1 MKKTDSI
8 HPFIRMVKIRKHKKL
23 SGDFSDCD
31 HVLIYL
37 ADGNIKYSIC
47 GYSYSLTTGDVL
59 LIPPYMR
66 HSVFNPNNESATQ
79 YIIHFDFCTDPVR
92 KNIPHKS
99 ADYFITPP
107 EVPDCEKILKN
118 QPYTFQLSERTRFEY
133 ESMFIQAFREFS
145 EQQPFYHL
153 SLQGILMQMLVMLSR
168 NQKESAALSG
178 SSSIKKNSKSIK
190 LVQLAQE
197 YIWLNYSDN
206 IDNPSIADALGVSP
220 NYLTRVFHQHVGVP
234 LHKYLQTYRLEVSR
248 MMLAEGKYNI
258 TETARNCGFSS
269 IHLFSKLFKKEYGL
283 SPSEYMA
290 LPVTKIQHTDNNRGY
305 NPQQQTYYN

>member
-8 HPFIRMVKIRKHKKL
+8 YPFIRMVKIRKHKKL

-37 ADGNIKYSIC
+37 AEGNIKYSIS
-47 GYSYSLTTGDVL
+47 GYSYTLEAGDVL

-79 YIIHFDFCTDPVR
+79 YIIHFDFYADPIR
-92 KNIPHKS
+92 KKIPHQS
-99 ADYFITPP
+99 ADDFFSPPVTP
-107 EVPDCEKILKN
+107 ECEKILKD
-118 QPYTFQLSERTRFEY
+118 QPHTFQLSERARFEY
-133 ESMFIQAFREFS
+133 ESLFIQIFREFS
-145 EQQPFYHL
+145 EQKEFC
-153 SLQGILMQMLVMLSR
+153 SLAMQGILMQILVMLSR
-168 NQKESAALSG
+168 TQKGNAVSSG
-178 SSSIKKNSKSIK
+178 PNIRKNSKSLK

-206 IDNPSIADALGVSP
+206 IDNPSIADSLGVSP
-220 NYLTRVFHQHVGVP
+220 NYLTKVFHQHVGVP
-234 LHKYLQTYRLEVSR
+234 LHRYLQSYRLEVAK
-248 MMLAEGKYNI
+248 MMLSGGKYNI
-258 TETARNCGFSS
+258 TETAHNCGFSS
-269 IHLFSKLFKKEYGL
+269 IHLFSKLFKKEYGF

-290 LPVTKIQHTDNNRGY
+290 LPVTENKRLENNRGY